1 MKKSIYL
8 SSSLLAALSL
18 TLVAA
23 ELVYPLA
30 GAAQEKSRPVH
41 AFVYKATED
50 LLAAGSM
57 QDKSSQRS
65 KLPVSQKVTGNSVS
79 GAARGASTKRSTA
92 KKLKWRQFSDALFE
106 EARRDN
112 KFILLDLEAV
122 WCHWCHVMDKE
133 TYSNP
138 LIVELIE
145 KKFIPVK
152 VDQDARPD
160 LSHKYEDYGWP
171 ATIVF
176 NGKGEEIVKRS
187 GYIRPERMLRLLKAI
202 IKDPSP
208 EEKAPPRIAY
218 SRKGALSK
226 ELKKELVSR
235 HVDGYDTKNGAWG
248 KFHKFLDWDSVE
260 YAMELGLDGDKESES
275 RAVKTLDNQLNLLDP
290 VWGGIY
296 QYSTD
301 GDWKHPHFEKIMQMQ
316 AENIRIYSLG
326 YCLYGKESYLDAAKS
341 IAGYLNRF
349 LRSPEGAYYTS
360 QDADLEP
367 GKHSAGFFD
376 LSDKERLA
384 RGVPRVDK
392 HIYSR
397 ENGWA
402 INALT
407 NLYMVTGDKKYLDDA
422 LKAANWI
429 IANRSIKDGG
439 FRHDANDKSGPYL
452 GDTLAM
458 GRAFLS
464 LYTATA
470 DRAWLKRA
478 EQSVSFIQG
487 HFAAA
492 SIGSS
497 QDGMNNAGYV
507 TADLRSSK
515 VARPVPL
522 PDENV
527 MLARFA
533 NLLYHYSGRADAKGM
548 ALRAMRYLATP
559 EVAKRRKILV
569 AGPLLADWELAR
581 DPLHVTVVGSKTD
594 SGALALFQAALS
606 GPAIYRRVEWYDSKE
621 GVLPNTEIEY
631 PTLSKPAAF
640 SCGNGICSTPVYE
653 PKKVEKFFRP
663 KSK

>member
-208 EEKAPPRIAY
+208 EEKAPP
-218 SRKGALSK
+218 
-226 ELKKELVSR
+226 
-235 HVDGYDTKNGAWG
+235 
-248 KFHKFLDWDSVE
+248 
-260 YAMELGLDGDKESES
+260 
-275 RAVKTLDNQLNLLDP
+275 P
-290 VWGGIY
+290 
-296 QYSTD
+296 
-301 GDWKHPHFEKIMQMQ
+301 
-316 AENIRIYSLG
+316 
-326 YCLYGKESYLDAAKS
+326 
-341 IAGYLNRF
+341 
-349 LRSPEGAYYTS
+349 SP
-360 QDADLEP
+360 
-367 GKHSAGFFD
+367 
-376 LSDKERLA
+376 
-384 RGVPRVDK
+384 
-392 HIYSR
+392 
-397 ENGWA
+397 
-402 INALT
+402 
-407 NLYMVTGDKKYLDDA
+407 
-422 LKAANWI
+422 
-429 IANRSIKDGG
+429 
-439 FRHDANDKSGPYL
+439 
-452 GDTLAM
+452 
-458 GRAFLS
+458 
-464 LYTATA
+464 
-470 DRAWLKRA
+470 DR
-478 EQSVSFIQG
+478 
-487 HFAAA
+487 
-492 SIGSS
+492 
-497 QDGMNNAGYV
+497 
-507 TADLRSSK
+507 
-515 VARPVPL
+515 P
-522 PDENV
+522 
-527 MLARFA
+527 
-533 NLLYHYSGRADAKGM
+533 
-548 ALRAMRYLATP
+548 
-559 EVAKRRKILV
+559 
-569 AGPLLADWELAR
+569 
-581 DPLHVTVVGSKTD
+581 
-594 SGALALFQAALS
+594 
-606 GPAIYRRVEWYDSKE
+606 
-621 GVLPNTEIEY
+621 
-631 PTLSKPAAF
+631 
-640 SCGNGICSTPVYE
+640 
-653 PKKVEKFFRP
+653 
-663 KSK
+663 